1 MPSASKKDYYET
13 LGIARSADTDEIR
26 KAYRKLAR
34 KFHPDLNPGDKA
46 SEERFKKVQE
56 AYDIL
61 SDDNKKKVY
70 DQFGFYSDNIPPN
83 GGHSSSGSQSGPNFE
98 GFDFAEFIRNQ
109 QQQARSGQASGPMP
123 GFDEDQRGGAGAG
136 GFRDIFSQFFG
147 RSGAAPGSRQSA
159 NPERGA
165 DLEYGL
171 NVDFWQSMRGTQV
184 KLSISR
190 QETCEVCHGTGSS
203 GNSVAVCPEC
213 DGSGT
218 VTQMAGAM
226 KFNLTCNRCGGSG
239 RLKNACPNCRGEGRP
254 TRPDS
259 VEVRIPQGVAAGSR
273 LRVAGK
279 GNAGTAGGPAGDLY
293 ITIRVEEH
301 PFFKRDGDNI
311 VIQIPLTVS
320 EAGLGA
326 KIEVPTIDGRALL
339 KIPQGTQSGQK
350 FRLREK
356 GVFNGRK
363 NTRGDEIVE
372 VLLKAPDVH
381 DEKTRELLRELAQIQ
396 TDDVRSEIWNKV
408 EPA

>member
-1 MPSASKKDYYET
+1 MPSTSNKDYYET
-13 LGIARSADTDEIR
+13 LGVSRSAEADEIR

-46 SEERFKKVQE
+46 AEERFKKVQE

-70 DQFGFYSDNIPPN
+70 DQYGFYSDNIPAN
-83 GGHSSSGSQSGPNFE
+83 GGNPGAGPPAGPNFE
-98 GFDFAEFIRNQ
+98 GFDFAEFLRQ
-109 QQQARSGQASGPMP
+109 QQQQQRGAPSAGFEEERSGS
-123 GFDEDQRGGAGAG
+123 G

-147 RSGAAPGSRQSA
+147 KGGGGGGRQAAQ
-159 NPERGA
+159 PERGA

-171 NVDFWQSMRGTQV
+171 NVDFWQAIRGTQV
-184 KLSISR
+184 KLNISR
-190 QETCEVCHGTGSS
+190 QETCEVCHGS
-203 GNSVAVCPEC
+203 GAAGNNVAVCPEC

-239 RLKNACPNCRGEGRP
+239 RLKNACPHCRGEGRL
-254 TRPDS
+254 TSSDS
-259 VEVRIPQGVAAGSR
+259 VEVRIPQGVASGSR

-301 PFFKRDGDNI
+301 PFFKRDGDNV

-363 NTRGDEIVE
+363 NARGDEIVE
-372 VLLKAPDVH
+372 VFLKAPDVH
-381 DEKTRELLRELAQIQ
+381 DERTRELLRELAQIQ
-396 TDDVRSEIWNKV
+396 TDDVRSSIWSKV
-408 EPA
+408 QPAA